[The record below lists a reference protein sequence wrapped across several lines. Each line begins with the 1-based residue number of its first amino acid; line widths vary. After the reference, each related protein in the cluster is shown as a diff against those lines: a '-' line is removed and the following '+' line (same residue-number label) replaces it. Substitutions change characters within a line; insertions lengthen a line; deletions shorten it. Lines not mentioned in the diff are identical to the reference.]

1 MRYPPRLW
9 PALLRSASHCHF
21 YTELQHARV
30 LYLGRPVICVLS
42 SGATLTSCPLKN
54 TCLTCFTVLQAPVSF
69 CAVQDAESR
78 EDLDLERE
86 AGGASLAA
94 QVAPGEHYEDSAGS
108 GEKRPTG
115 RVVGIIRR
123 NWRTRGYSGSLQP
136 DRLGRPAKQGP
147 SNVLFCPVERR
158 YPFIRIQ
165 TRQVS
170 SLVVTALYCV
180 PTHPAAVARSST
192 GVI

>member
-1 MRYPPRLW
+1 MRYPQRVW
-9 PALLRSASHCHF
+9 PALLHLASYCHSF
-21 YTELQHARV
+21 TELQHACR
-30 LYLGRPVICVLS
+30 LYSGTAVVCVLS
-42 SGATLTSCPLKN
+42 SCAMLTSRPLQD
-54 TCLTCFTVLQAPVSF
+54 TYVTCFKVIQAPASF
-69 CAVQDAESR
+69 CLVQDAESR
-78 EDLDLERE
+78 EDADLERE
-86 AGGASLAA
+86 SGGASLAA
-94 QVAPGEHYEDSAGS
+94 QVAPGEHYGDSADS

-165 TRQVS
+165 TRQVP
-170 SLVVTALYCV
+170 SLAVTPLSRV
-180 PTHPAAVARSST
+180 PTHHAAVARSST
-192 GVI
+192 AVI

>member
-1 MRYPPRLW
+1 MVFM
-9 PALLRSASHCHF
+9 LRGG
-21 YTELQHARV
+21 TDTN
-30 LYLGRPVICVLS
+30 PI
-42 SGATLTSCPLKN
+42 
-54 TCLTCFTVLQAPVSF
+54 

-78 EDLDLERE
+78 EDADLERE
-86 AGGASLAA
+86 SGGASLAA

-115 RVVGIIRR
+115 CVVGIIRR

-165 TRQVS
+165 TRQVAPPGRYSAISHLNS
-170 SLVVTALYCV
+170 SC
-180 PTHPAAVARSST
+180 RSGSRQHCSHLRQPP
-192 GVI
+192 V

>member
-1 MRYPPRLW
+1 M
-9 PALLRSASHCHF
+9 
-21 YTELQHARV
+21 
-30 LYLGRPVICVLS
+30 
-42 SGATLTSCPLKN
+42 
-54 TCLTCFTVLQAPVSF
+54 
-69 CAVQDAESR
+69 
-78 EDLDLERE
+78 
-86 AGGASLAA
+86 
-94 QVAPGEHYEDSAGS
+94 APGEHYEDSAGS

-165 TRQVS
+165 TRQVP
-170 SLVVTALYCV
+170 SLAATVLSRVS
-180 PTHPAAVARSST
+180 THHAAGA
-192 GVI
+192 